1 MDTTERL
8 NTAHPISDDMGLQT
22 WPQRAPPILL
32 SGGAVVAGGV
42 AVAGEEVKDGLG
54 APVGPSLDLTLCPW
68 A

>member
-1 MDTTERL
+1 M
-8 NTAHPISDDMGLQT
+8 
-22 WPQRAPPILL
+22 
-32 SGGAVVAGGV
+32 VAGGV

>member
-1 MDTTERL
+1 MGWKDL
-8 NTAHPISDDMGLQT
+8 GLQT

-54 APVGPSLDLTLCPW
+54 APAGPSLDLTLCPW